1 MNLWSKGRGAAPWV
15 ALGMAAFLAGA
26 SSGQDGGSTVQ
37 GLRLPLEHYPDGKV
51 RVQVIAQKANIPP
64 AGDIQAEKVRVEVLT
79 PTGELEELLLLNDC
93 TCNRE
98 DKTIATQSALRMER
112 RGVVV
117 TGTGLTWKSGEQ
129 TVRILDNVKVVLDHT
144 IGIKGKKK

>member
-1 MNLWSKGRGAAPWV
+1 MSWWSRTPGAVLWLSIGAA
-15 ALGMAAFLAGA
+15 ACLAGA
-26 SSGQDGGSTVQ
+26 PAGQDGASVMQ

-51 RVQVIAQKANIPP
+51 RVQVIAQKANVPP

-79 PTGELEELLLLNDC
+79 PAGELEELLLLNDC

-98 DKTIATQSALRMER
+98 SKTLATASPLRMER
-112 RGVVV
+112 KGVVV

-129 TVRILDNVKVVLDHT
+129 AVRILDNVKVVLDHS
-144 IGIKGKKK
+144 IGIKGKK